1 MYDKEEKSLIWLDS
15 FQLEYSKKLQIYK
28 LHNSLYFI
36 VLHFEKFKEKILK
49 ICGAVTCQEMQNSLK
64 SKEYLQNLLECYAS
78 QNILCITCKSANYPQ
93 ELLQIDRPPFVLY
106 CKGNIQLLE
115 NRKFAIVGSRRTLPN
130 ILKLTYEFAEKLATA
145 FTIVSGI
152 ADGAD
157 KEAVEGAMQQKN
169 CIVVLAYGFDY
180 CTPESNKFL
189 LDKVYQDAL
198 VLSEYP
204 PKVAPKTYH
213 YPERNRI
220 LAALSEGVLVVSA
233 GEKSGAKI
241 TANYAYQYGKAV
253 FAFPYTIGIASG
265 AGCNALLKE
274 FATLCTKVVDIA
286 EAFGV
291 NLTSKQ
297 QVVLTD
303 VERLVLQQI
312 QNGETHIMQ
321 IAAATGLASFEIAPI
336 LTVLELKRLISS
348 CGGNRY
354 IALVE

>member
-1 MYDKEEKSLIWLDS
+1 MYDKEEKSLLWLDS
-15 FQLEYSKKLQIYK
+15 FPLEYSKKLQIYK
-28 LHNSLYFI
+28 LHSSLYFV
-36 VLHFEKFKEKILK
+36 VLNFAQFQEKISK
-49 ICGAVTCQEMQNSLK
+49 ICGNSICQAMQNSLT
-64 SKEYLQNLLECYAS
+64 SKGYLQELLDRYAS
-78 QNILCITCKSANYPQ
+78 QNIVCVTCKSTDYPT

-106 CKGNIQLLE
+106 CKGNLQLLH

-130 ILKLTYEFAEKLATA
+130 ILKLTYEFAEKLASV

-157 KEAVEGAMQQKN
+157 KEAVEGAIEHKN
-169 CIVVLAYGFDY
+169 CIVVLAYGFDF
-180 CTPESNKFL
+180 CTPESNKYL
-189 LDKVYQDAL
+189 LDTVYQDGL

-220 LAALSEGVLVVSA
+220 LAALSEGVLIVSA

-241 TANYAYQYGKAV
+241 TAKYAYQYGKAV
-253 FAFPYTIGIASG
+253 FAFPYTIGIGSG

-274 FATLCTKVVDIA
+274 FATLCTKVVDIT

-291 NLTSKQ
+291 NLNSKQ
-297 QVVLTD
+297 QVVLTE
-303 VERLVLQQI
+303 VERLILQQI

-321 IAAATGLASFEIAPI
+321 IAATTGLASFEIAPI
-336 LTVLELKRLISS
+336 LTVLELKKLISS